1 MAATG
6 YPRRWRR
13 GGFCRYRASALKA
26 SGPLK
31 GDTIMAT
38 NYAVPPEAETSLAMA
53 MIASS
58 DAPLLLLDAV
68 GCVLAASMSFS
79 RSFQLDV
86 ADVADRPLSELGAG
100 EWARPQLD
108 ALLKATATG
117 NAQISA
123 YEMDL
128 DRPGQDRRQ
137 LVLTAR
143 KLDYGN
149 AGDVRVL
156 LSVMDVTDA
165 RLAEKAKDDLLREKG
180 ILLQELQHRVA
191 NSLQIIASV
200 LMQSARRVQSDET
213 RLHLRDAHNRV
224 MSIAAVQQ
232 QLAASSIGE
241 VALRPYLTDLC
252 RSIGASMIRD
262 HDQISLDVDVDESV
276 TGADVSVS
284 LGLIVTELVIN
295 ALKHAFPDQTNG
307 TIMVSYR
314 SSGPVWALSVRDSG
328 VGMPTASEAS
338 PSGLGTSIVD
348 ALAKK
353 LRATV
358 EVSDAKPGTIVSI
371 SALELAL
378 PST

>member
-1 MAATG
+1 
-6 YPRRWRR
+6 
-13 GGFCRYRASALKA
+13 
-26 SGPLK
+26 
-31 GDTIMAT
+31 MAT

-58 DAPLLLLDAV
+58 DAPLLLLDAD

-79 RSFQLDV
+79 RSFQLDL
-86 ADVADRPLSELGAG
+86 ADVVDRPLSKLGAG

-123 YEMDL
+123 YKMDL
-128 DRPGQDRRQ
+128 NRQGQDRRQ

-232 QLAASSIGE
+232 QLAASSIGD

-295 ALKHAFPDQTNG
+295 ALKHAFSDQTNG

-314 SSGPVWALSVRDSG
+314 SSGSVWALSVRDSG
-328 VGMPTASEAS
+328 AGMPTASEAS

-371 SALELAL
+371 SAPELAL
-378 PST
+378 PTT